1 MKFTKNK
8 IVRCDAGIAPQ
19 KHYLKKILS
28 LLLSIAIL
36 FTITAGFDL
45 SVYALESGDYEYQ
58 LLYDGTAAIKKYNGK
73 ESNVV
78 LPSKIDGYAVS
89 QINGFAFENCSTVK
103 TVEISNGIKKL
114 IGQVFFLCE
123 NLTEISIPD
132 SMEDIDSSSFYSYN
146 LKNINVSANN
156 QKYKSVN
163 GILYNK
169 NLSEL
174 IEYPRGK
181 EDSEFIIPSSVKV
194 IGETTNEHLKKVTI
208 SKNVESIPYLAFDL
222 CSALEEV
229 IIEDGVK
236 TIEDF
241 AFSGCDSLNKITIPK
256 SVTTIYGG
264 AIGSTYNT
272 WGSTVCGDPT
282 IYGYKNSAAE
292 AYAKKYSIKFIAL
305 DGECVHAWNSGK
317 VTKAATCTANGVKT
331 YTCTKCKATKTEAI
345 KATGHSYDAGK
356 VTKAPTA
363 TTAGVK
369 TYTCT
374 KCKATKTEAIKAT
387 GLKTPVLKAAVNANG
402 TIKLSWGKVAGAEK
416 YELYIR
422 QADGSYK
429 LMKTTNA
436 TSFTTAF
443 ATYGKQFTY
452 KMRAVTNKNSS
463 ATSAYSSAVN
473 ATNNKKLQ
481 TPTLKVAVNAN
492 GTFKLSWNAVAG
504 ATSYQLYIRQA
515 DGSYKLMKTTNAT
528 SFTTAFAT

>member
-369 TYTCT
+369 TYTST

-436 TSFTTAF
+436 TLFTTAF

-452 KMRAVTNKNSS
+452 KMRAVAGNTK
-463 ATSAYSSAVN
+463 SAYSAVVN
-473 ATNNKKLQ
+473 ATNTKKLQ
-481 TPTLKVAVNAN
+481 TPTLKVVVNAN

-504 ATSYQLYIRQA
+504 ATSYQV
-515 DGSYKLMKTTNAT
+515 
-528 SFTTAFAT
+528 